1 MAHHSNNHIT
11 TWHNSQPNLGSQAKG
26 YIVCVAYILCVRV
39 SPTLGVEGPLCSV
52 VLVEVNPL
60 LLSQLT
66 HFAVELSGNVDVGG
80 WDLSGNALG
89 AKKPVDLR
97 GGGEDPI
104 VGTHPQNQRHV
115 GPGQVEIP

>member
-1 MAHHSNNHIT
+1 M
-11 TWHNSQPNLGSQAKG
+11 
-26 YIVCVAYILCVRV
+26 C
-39 SPTLGVEGPLCSV
+39 PTLGVEGPVCSV
-52 VLVEVNPL
+52 ILVKVNSL

-66 HFAVELSGNVDVGG
+66 HFAVELSGNVDVGR
-80 WDLSGNALG
+80 WDLPGNALG
-89 AKKPVDLR
+89 AEKPVDLR